1 MPRPSVAEAAVVAV
15 PDDRWGEHPLAVV
28 VLRSGATAT
37 GDELREQ
44 LAGEFAKWQ
53 LPERFE
59 FVQAIARTPTGKV
72 QEDRSA
78 RAVRPATI

>member
-59 FVQAIARTPTGKV
+59 FVQAIARTPTGKFKKT
-72 QEDRSA
+72 ELRERFA
-78 RAVRPATI
+78 PATV